1 MFGKV
6 NPGRTEAA
14 LEGFN
19 RKQDAVDK
27 LFESSNHQIF
37 LSAILY
43 IFQIILSPSLMISV
57 LIEPTASYKQNAV
70 DELLERYKP
79 QDLSLE
85 LL

>member
-27 LFESSNHQIF
+27 LFESSNNQIF

-43 IFQIILSPSLMISV
+43 IFQIILSPSLMISI
-57 LIEPTASYKQNAV
+57 LIETKLGKSLQGNA
-70 DELLERYKP
+70 
-79 QDLSLE
+79 
-85 LL
+85 

>member
-27 LFESSNHQIF
+27 LFESSNDQIL
-37 LSAILY
+37 LSAILH
-43 IFQIILSPSLMISV
+43 IFQIILSPSLMISI
-57 LIEPTASYKQNAV
+57 LIETKLGKSLQGNA
-70 DELLERYKP
+70 
-79 QDLSLE
+79 
-85 LL
+85 